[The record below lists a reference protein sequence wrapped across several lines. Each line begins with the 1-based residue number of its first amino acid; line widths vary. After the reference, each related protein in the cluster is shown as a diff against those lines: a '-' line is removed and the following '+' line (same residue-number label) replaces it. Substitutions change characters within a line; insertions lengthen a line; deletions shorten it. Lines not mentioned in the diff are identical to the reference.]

1 MLQYKGMRLPPQ
13 FDLEEPQHKQVAA
26 SKQVGAKRVGLT
38 QLLTEEELAKLRPR
52 RKFVLDLEANI
63 TTSMA
68 ARACSHEV
76 GSIAVV
82 LMAVAERE
90 QSTDMALHSMAS
102 TSARSMQT
110 RRAHLPSSKV
120 WANTS

>member
-1 MLQYKGMRLPPQ
+1 M
-13 FDLEEPQHKQVAA
+13 AT
-26 SKQVGAKRVGLT
+26 SKQAGAKRVGLT

-76 GSIAVV
+76 GSIAV
-82 LMAVAERE
+82 LMAIAERE
-90 QSTDMALHSMAS
+90 QSTDRALHSMAS
-102 TSARSMQT
+102 TSARSMQS
-110 RRAHLPSSKV
+110 RRQHLPSSKGL
-120 WANTS
+120 ANTSPSVGERGEDRGASKSRGKVS